1 MAKQTD
7 GDRNG
12 FGVGTLVLMLMALVI
27 AFAALVVAGQA
38 LSRANDAKHVAETA
52 GVGTFP
58 SKGTVTLEEFQII
71 ASPTQYK
78 AGKVT
83 LTVKN
88 IGTMTHEMVL
98 FRAANADALPKVTT
112 AGGERAVGDVD
123 EEAVPKADAMGET
136 GDVKPGKT
144 VVKTF
149 DLSPGSYVLIC
160 NIDDP
165 QPDGT
170 VLSHFQRGMH
180 TTIDVVQ

>member
-1 MAKQTD
+1 MAKHTD

-112 AGGERAVGDVD
+112 AGGDRAVGDVD
-123 EEAVPKADAMGET
+123 EEAIPKADAMGET

-149 DLSPGSYVLIC
+149 DLTPGSYVMIC

-170 VLSHFQRGMH
+170 VVSHFQRGMH
-180 TTIDVVQ
+180 TSIDVVQ

>member
-1 MAKQTD
+1 MAKHTD

-38 LSRANDAKHVAETA
+38 LSRANDAKHVAENA

-112 AGGERAVGDVD
+112 AGGDRAVGDVD
-123 EEAVPKADAMGET
+123 EEAIPKADAMGET

-149 DLSPGSYVLIC
+149 DLTPGSYVMIC